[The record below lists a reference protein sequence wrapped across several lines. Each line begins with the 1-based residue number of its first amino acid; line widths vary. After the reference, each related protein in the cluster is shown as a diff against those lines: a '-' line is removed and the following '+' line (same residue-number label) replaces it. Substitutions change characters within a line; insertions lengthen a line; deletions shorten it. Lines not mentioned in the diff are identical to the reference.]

1 MRNLWRIKVTVV
13 RNVLLASMLCP
24 LLAACGGPSVRGAP
38 LPVTPALSLS
48 EGQVLAAIGVKPPV
62 ENGSGADAAVWQ
74 DRRVAFGLTDLLAE
88 SFYESGK
95 FRLVEEKNLPQ
106 RQVIEEVA
114 DLFGSASHPEVSQ
127 PELAGIGKR
136 LEADLLAYGR
146 IDSTRLSGQRIQLGP
161 LGRYHERLHLNIEVC
176 LYVVSTQQTL
186 CRSGEGMAQQE
197 GVGVIY
203 EFRHDRPDF
212 EKTAAGRATKQAVT
226 SAVQALLASIRFFP

>member
-1 MRNLWRIKVTVV
+1 
-13 RNVLLASMLCP
+13 
-24 LLAACGGPSVRGAP
+24 
-38 LPVTPALSLS
+38 
-48 EGQVLAAIGVKPPV
+48 V